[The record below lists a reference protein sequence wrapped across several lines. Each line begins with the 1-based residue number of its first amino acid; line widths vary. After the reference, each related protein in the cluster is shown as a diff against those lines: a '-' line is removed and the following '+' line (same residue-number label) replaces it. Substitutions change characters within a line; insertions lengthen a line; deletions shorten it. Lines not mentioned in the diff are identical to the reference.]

1 VVPLEPRV
9 CPDLKDKRDLSVL
22 MVLLDLKDLLD
33 PMDHPETEDHL
44 VFLDPLD
51 LSVPEAQWE
60 LKENAEN
67 LDHPARKDHL
77 DLLDYKDHLD
87 LWAREVKEE
96 RKVRLVAKVL
106 LVWVEGLVTRDLLD
120 QLV

>member
-1 VVPLEPRV
+1 M
-9 CPDLKDKRDLSVL
+9 L

-44 VFLDPLD
+44 VCLDLLD
-51 LSVPEAQWE
+51 LSVLEAQWE

-77 DLLDYKDHLD
+77 DHLVYKDHLD

-96 RKVRLVAKVL
+96 RKGRLVAKVL

>member
-1 VVPLEPRV
+1 M
-9 CPDLKDKRDLSVL
+9 L

-44 VFLDPLD
+44 VCLDLLD
-51 LSVPEAQWE
+51 LSVLEAQWE

-67 LDHPARKDHL
+67 LDHLARKDHL
-77 DLLDYKDHLD
+77 DHLVYKDHLD

-96 RKVRLVAKVL
+96 RKGRLVAKVL